1 MPSVLLSAVIVT
13 WNGLR
18 FLDACLRHVAAQLPP
33 DSEIVVVDNGSTDGT
48 AAWLARA
55 WPLAQR
61 VILPANLGFAGG
73 VNAGL
78 RAAQGELL
86 LLLNNDAFVEA
97 GCVAALTEAMAC
109 SPQTGAV
116 AGVLTFDHQPDLV
129 ASAGIAA
136 RRDGVALDLW
146 VGRAVEAL
154 PAAPQPVL
162 GASGGLA
169 LYRRAMLEDT
179 GLMAPEF
186 FSYLEDADLAWRSL
200 LRGWTCIVAPA
211 ARARHVY
218 SATGGQGSPLKQRLL
233 GRNRLR
239 AIIRCFPAG
248 VLRACLPAIVAYDL
262 LAVAYAT
269 AAGMPAM
276 IAGRVEALRDYGI
289 LLRERR
295 AIQSR
300 RTITDAAFAR
310 WLEPAPP
317 PWQTLRAQRRLD
329 ALLRRRHDRGAAF

>member
-1 MPSVLLSAVIVT
+1 MPSVTLSVVIVT

-33 DSEIVVVDNGSTDGT
+33 DSEIVVVDNGSVDGT
-48 AAWLARA
+48 VAWLAHA
-55 WPLAQR
+55 WPMVQR
-61 VILPANLGFAGG
+61 VLLPANLGFAGG

-78 RAAQGELL
+78 RVAQGELL
-86 LLLNNDAFVEA
+86 LLLNNDAFVET
-97 GCVAALTEAMAC
+97 GCVAALTGAME
-109 SPQTGAV
+109 SFPQAGAV
-116 AGVLTFDHQPDLV
+116 AGVLTFDHRPDLV
-129 ASAGIAA
+129 ASAGIHA
-136 RRDGVALDLW
+136 RCDGVALDLW
-146 VGRAVEAL
+146 AGRAVESL

-186 FSYLEDADLAWRSL
+186 FSYLEDADLAWRAL
-200 LRGWTCIVAPA
+200 LRGWTCVVAPA

-262 LAVAYAT
+262 LAVAYA
-269 AAGMPAM
+269 AGSRMPAM
-276 IAGRVEALRDYGI
+276 IAGRIEALRDCR
-289 LLRERR
+289 LLLHERR

-300 RTITDAAFAR
+300 RMVTDAAFAR

-317 PWQTLRAQRRLD
+317 PWQTLRARRRLD
-329 ALLRRRHDRGAAF
+329 ALLRQRHNRGAGF